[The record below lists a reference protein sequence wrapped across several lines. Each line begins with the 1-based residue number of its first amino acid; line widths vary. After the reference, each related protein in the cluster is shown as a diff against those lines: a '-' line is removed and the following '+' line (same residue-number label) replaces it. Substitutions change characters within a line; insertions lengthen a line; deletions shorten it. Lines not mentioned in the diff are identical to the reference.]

1 MAWGPRFDLG
11 RVKVAVA
18 VGNFV
23 LGKTRAVLKIQEVVP
38 ELLRG
43 RQFAQAVI
51 ASLIPGDFAQLVAL
65 EEGGEFDVY
74 AVELSA
80 AVLRAFNLEAQV
92 ATWYVKLQ
100 LFDGALDD
108 EVFVLSMHLL
118 EYRMKRVSGV
128 LSPRRIRS

>member
-1 MAWGPRFDLG
+1 VTWSPKFDLG

-18 VGNFV
+18 AGNFV
-23 LGKTRAVLKIQEVVP
+23 LGKSRAVLKVQEVVP

-51 ASLIPGDFAQLVAL
+51 ASLSPGDFAQLVAL
-65 EEGGEFDVY
+65 GDGEEFDVY

-80 AVLRAFNLEAQV
+80 PVLQAFDLEAQV
-92 ATWYVKLQ
+92 ASWYVKLQ
-100 LFDGALDD
+100 LLDGALDD

-118 EYRMKRVSGV
+118 EYPMKRVAGV
-128 LSPRRIRS
+128 LSPRRIR